1 MQETQEMQVRSL
13 GQKNPLEEGTATHS
27 SILAWRIPR
36 TEEPGRL
43 QSMGSQRVGHVW
55 SNLAY
60 MHAHYIYYNWA
71 WKYERYMPLTY
82 WKLILFVCL
91 CVCVYIAFL
100 LVLRLTGK
108 EIACNAGDAMEN
120 PMDRGAWQAIV
131 LSQSQTRLKGLSTR
145 THVLYIYL

>member
-1 MQETQEMQVRSL
+1 MWETRVQSL
-13 GQKNPLEEGTATHS
+13 GREDALEKERATHS
-27 SILAWRIPR
+27 SALAWRIPW
-36 TEEPGRL
+36 TEEPSRL
-43 QSMGSQRVGHVW
+43 QSTGSQSRTRLSDFTHPLY
-55 SNLAY
+55 SLA
-60 MHAHYIYYNWA
+60 
-71 WKYERYMPLTY
+71 RLSS
-82 WKLILFVCL
+82 LCL
-91 CVCVYIAFL
+91 RICRTMLLASQSYPESSVRQHCVCVYIAFL